1 MLVPLSWLKQYVEI
15 DLPPRQ
21 IAHLLTMAGVEV
33 ADYQD
38 IGGHLDDN
46 KFIVGEIVKIEPHPN
61 ADRIKLPVVDICAE
75 TTVQV
80 VCGAPNI
87 REGQKIAFAKLGA
100 KVFNTRTEKVAQL
113 R

>member
-33 ADYQD
+33 ADNRD

-46 KFIVGEIVKIEPHPN
+46 KFI
-61 ADRIKLPVVDICAE
+61 L
-75 TTVQV
+75 
-80 VCGAPNI
+80 
-87 REGQKIAFAKLGA
+87 L
-100 KVFNTRTEKVAQL
+100 
-113 R
+113 